1 MARRLILPG
10 SVTFRLAAGF
20 AALMLLAMVVL
31 AGTLYL
37 GTVGMLGHGIDRKLA
52 SLSLHLSQ
60 RAASD
65 GAEALRQE
73 IQRLLDDGLDSD
85 TEVYQL
91 VAPDGHTLT
100 GNLQDLPVTLPLDQM
115 ADFEVIRAGRY
126 SHSRL
131 LAHRLSDGGLLVVGR
146 DLSDLQRI
154 DALVLQSLGI
164 GGLAAGLLA
173 LGGALLFR
181 RMIENRL
188 AAIRRTAAKIGAGDM
203 NWRVPTAK
211 NDDEFSRLNHDIN
224 IMLDRIQTL
233 MDGVRDVS
241 NAIAHD
247 MRTPLARIRAKLD
260 QAVKGE
266 RNAEALALAAAEAI
280 AEIDDLVGVFHKLL
294 QIAEVESGAARHALA
309 AVPLGE
315 LLNDMAELYDAL
327 AEERGIILTSRVIGN
342 PIAHGD
348 RDLLAIALVN
358 LLDNAVKYAGDG
370 AAIALSAEELP
381 DRLLLCVSDNGPGI
395 PAAQRPAVL
404 KRFVRLDASRH
415 LPGNGLGLSMVA
427 AIAGIHDAV
436 LELEDAGP
444 GLVVR
449 LSLPKADLSKR

>member
-1 MARRLILPG
+1 
-10 SVTFRLAAGF
+10 
-20 AALMLLAMVVL
+20 MLLSMAVL

-37 GTVGMLGHGIDRKLA
+37 GTVGMLGHGIDRKLT
-52 SLSLHLSQ
+52 SLSQHLSQ
-60 RAASD
+60 RASSD
-65 GAEALRQE
+65 GREALRQE
-73 IQRLLDDGLDSD
+73 IQRLLDDGIDSD

-91 VAPDGHTLT
+91 VAPDGHALA
-100 GNLQDLPVTLPLDQM
+100 GNLQDLPDALPLDQM
-115 ADFEVIRAGRY
+115 ADFDVIRAGRA

-131 LAHRLSDGGLLVVGR
+131 LVHRLADGGLLVVGR
-146 DLSDLQRI
+146 DLDDLLRI
-154 DALVLQSLGI
+154 ETLVLQSLSI
-164 GGLAAGLLA
+164 GGMAAGLLA

-181 RMIENRL
+181 RMIERRL

-203 NWRVPTAK
+203 NWRVPMGK
-211 NDDEFSRLNHDIN
+211 NDDEFSRLSHDIN

-266 RNAEALALAAAEAI
+266 RNAEALTQSATEAI
-280 AEIDDLVGVFHKLL
+280 AEIDDLVTVFHKLL
-294 QIAEVESGAARHALA
+294 QIAEVESGGGRHGQA

-315 LLNDMAELYDAL
+315 LVNDMAELYDAL
-327 AEERGIILTSRVIGN
+327 AEEQGITLTSGVKGN
-342 PIAHGD
+342 PVAHGD

-370 AAIALSAEELP
+370 ATIALSAEELP
-381 DRLLLCVSDNGPGI
+381 DRLLLRVSDNGPGI
-395 PAAQRPAVL
+395 PADQRPSVL

-427 AIAGIHDAV
+427 AIAGIHDGI
-436 LELEDAGP
+436 LELDDAGP
-444 GLVVR
+444 GLIVTITLPR
-449 LSLPKADLSKR
+449 LAR